1 MNAEADTLRRNLKR
15 YRFLLDLSVDRPVV
29 SALQEL
35 IEETESRLR
44 SIEQAKA
51 PD

>member
-1 MNAEADTLRRNLKR
+1 MNAEADKLRRNLKR

-29 SALQEL
+29 SALKEL
-35 IEETESRLR
+35 IEEAEVRLR
-44 SIEQAKA
+44 ASERAKA